1 MKEKITKRLVDSLQL
16 PEGATESVCWDSE
29 LTGFGIKVTPTGK
42 KYIVKARVNGKQV
55 KLTLGKHGPLTPD
68 QARDLAKIQLGQLAA
83 GVDVTQV
90 SRAERL
96 KGVTL
101 QEAFD
106 DYLKFRR
113 LSART
118 VKDYTIAI
126 EKYFRDWRDKPLLA
140 INRTSIE
147 QRFDKLSAA
156 SPAQANQAF
165 RFLRALLNYSMERFS
180 SPDGV
185 PLFETNPCN
194 RLTALK
200 RWNKIQPRK
209 SCLTPSQLTKWFAVM
224 QPHTDDSEHIASVK
238 DCCILLLLT
247 GFRDKEGS
255 SLRWENVDLSA
266 KQISLLETKNHVVHT
281 LPIGEWLA
289 ALLTRRKQ
297 KAKNNAVFV
306 FAASN
311 KHGYLHNHR
320 QTIQKLA
327 LKSDTPFT
335 LHDLRRT
342 FASLVNHHLGRSL
355 SNYTIKRLLNHSS
368 GGDVTAGYI
377 QFGVED
383 LREPM
388 QLLENYVL
396 KCAGI
401 LTPTPVVQLTDVRR
415 QA

>member
-1 MKEKITKRLVDSLQL
+1 MKEKITKRLVDNLHL

-29 LTGFGIKVTPTGK
+29 LTGFGVKVTATGK

-55 KLTLGKHGPLTPD
+55 KLTLGKHGSLTPD
-68 QARDLAKIQLGQLAA
+68 QARDLAKIQLGQLAS

-101 QEAFD
+101 LEAFE

-113 LSART
+113 LSPRT
-118 VKDYTIAI
+118 VNDYTIAI

-140 INRTSIE
+140 ISRTLIE
-147 QRFDKLSAA
+147 QRFDKLSTA

-180 SPDGV
+180 SPDGS

-200 RWNKIQPRK
+200 RWHKIQPRK
-209 SCLTPSQLTKWFAVM
+209 SCLTPSQLKQWFSTM
-224 QPHTDDSEHIASVK
+224 QPHTEDTDHIATVK
-238 DCCILLLLT
+238 DCCMLLLFT
-247 GFRDKEGS
+247 GFRDREGS
-255 SLRWENVDLSA
+255 SLLWEQVDLSA
-266 KQISLLETKNHVVHT
+266 KQITLFETKNHMTHT
-281 LPIGEWLA
+281 LPIGDWLV
-289 ALLTRRKQ
+289 ALLTRRRQQLGPNTK
-297 KAKNNAVFV
+297 FV

-320 QTIQKLA
+320 HAVQKLA
-327 LKSDTPFT
+327 AASGIPFT

-355 SNYTIKRLLNHSS
+355 SNYTIKRLLNHSN

-396 KCAGI
+396 KCAGLLDATPI
-401 LTPTPVVQLTDVRR
+401 IPLTSSRR